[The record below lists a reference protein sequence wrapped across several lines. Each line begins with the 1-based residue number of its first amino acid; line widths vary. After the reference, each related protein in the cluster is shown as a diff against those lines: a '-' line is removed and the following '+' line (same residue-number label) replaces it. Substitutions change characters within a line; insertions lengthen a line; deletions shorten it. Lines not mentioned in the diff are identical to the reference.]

1 MSIQTL
7 GKQSLIYGFG
17 HILTRLV
24 TFFLLPL
31 YTHIFTVEEYG
42 VVSLAYAFMGF
53 SLILYRY
60 GMDTALMK
68 YAVQKE
74 GQERGEYISTI
85 YGLQVIS
92 SVIFSCILFFSRNI
106 IAKTV
111 LGVDKPEWI
120 AVLSGVLLLD
130 ALWGLPVLLLR
141 TEEKPVSFIAFNL
154 TNVLSTMGFNIFFV
168 VILKMGITGVLF
180 ANLAASSTVFILS
193 LPIIIKRVSF
203 STIQPLTLKI
213 VFKFA
218 IPFLPAGIFTM
229 IMELAN
235 RYLLY
240 WMVGTQEVGLYS
252 AGYKL
257 GMFGLIVVMGF
268 NMGWTPYFLK
278 RGKKDGASEDFS
290 QAATLFLGLL
300 GFVIVA
306 VSLWVPEIMRFPI
319 GSQTLIGEQFW
330 SANNVVFCIL
340 FAYFFFGTYIV
351 QLPGVFMSEI
361 TNWIPI
367 FRAIGAIVNIT
378 LNIFLI
384 PRFGVIGSAWAT
396 VFAFMFMSLSV
407 FIRSYKIYPVPY
419 NWHAW
424 LYPVIFMG
432 IVFIAGDNVWIRL
445 AITFSYPTAWF
456 LFVINNEERVALK
469 SFIT

>member
-1 MSIQTL
+1 MSLQTL

-31 YTHIFTVEEYG
+31 YTHMFTPEEYG

-53 SLILYRY
+53 ALILYRY
-60 GMDTALMK
+60 GMDSALMK
-68 YAVQKE
+68 YAIQKE

-92 SVIFSCILFFSRNI
+92 SVVFSCILFFSRNI
-106 IAKTV
+106 IAEIV

-120 AVLSGVLLLD
+120 ALLSGVLLLD
-130 ALWGLPVLLLR
+130 ALWNLPVLLLR

-168 VILKMGITGVLF
+168 VILKMGILGVLF
-180 ANLAASSTVFILS
+180 ANLAASSIVFILS
-193 LPIIIKRVSF
+193 LPIIMKRVSF
-203 STIQPLTLKI
+203 RTIQLVTFKI

-240 WMVGTQEVGLYS
+240 WMAGTQEVGLYS

-257 GMFGLIVVMGF
+257 GIFGLIVVMGF

-278 RGKKDGASEDFS
+278 RGKEDGAREDFS

-300 GFVIVA
+300 GFVTVA

-319 GSQTLIGEQFW
+319 GSRTLIGEQFW
-330 SANNVVFCIL
+330 SAEKVVSCIL
-340 FAYFFFGTYIV
+340 FSYFFFGTYVI
-351 QLPGVFMSEI
+351 QLPGVYMREM
-361 TNWIPI
+361 TNWIPV
-367 FRAIGAIVNIT
+367 FRAIGASVNIS
-378 LNIFLI
+378 LNILLI
-384 PRFGVIGSAWAT
+384 PKYGVIGSAWAT
-396 VFAFMFMSLSV
+396 VFAFMLMSLSV
-407 FIRSYKIYPVPY
+407 FIRCHKIYPVTY
-419 NWHAW
+419 NWSAL

-432 IVFIAGDNVWIRL
+432 LVFIAGDDTWARL
-445 AITFSYPTAWF
+445 ALTLFYPVLWF
-456 LFVINNEERVALK
+456 LFVINNEERTVLK
-469 SFIT
+469 SFIK

>member
-1 MSIQTL
+1 M
-7 GKQSLIYGFG
+7 
-17 HILTRLV
+17 TRLV

-31 YTHIFTVEEYG
+31 YTHMFTPEEYG

-53 SLILYRY
+53 TLILYRY
-60 GMDTALMK
+60 GMDSALMK

-92 SVIFSCILFFSRNI
+92 SVVFSCILFFSRNI
-106 IAKTV
+106 ITKIV

-120 AVLSGVLLLD
+120 ALLSGVLLLD
-130 ALWGLPVLLLR
+130 ALWNLPVLMLR
-141 TEEKPVSFIAFNL
+141 TEEKPVPFIAFNL
-154 TNVLSTMGFNIFFV
+154 INVLSTMGFNIFFV
-168 VILKMGITGVLF
+168 AILKMGILGVLF
-180 ANLAASSTVFILS
+180 ANLAASSIVFILS

-203 STIQPLTLKI
+203 RTIQPVTLKI

-235 RYLLY
+235 RYFLY
-240 WMVGTQEVGLYS
+240 WMAGTQEVGLYS

-257 GMFGLIVVMGF
+257 GIFGLIVVMGF

-278 RGKKDGASEDFS
+278 RGTEDGARENFS

-300 GFVIVA
+300 GFVTVA
-306 VSLWVPEIMRFPI
+306 VSLWIPEIMRLSI
-319 GSQTLIGEQFW
+319 GSRTLIGEQFW
-330 SANNVVFCIL
+330 SAENVVFCIL
-340 FAYFFFGTYIV
+340 FAYFFFGTYVI
-351 QLPGVFMSEI
+351 QLPGIFIREI

-367 FRAIGAIVNIT
+367 FRAIGATVNIA
-378 LNIFLI
+378 LNILLI
-384 PRFGVIGSAWAT
+384 PKYGVIGSAWAT

-407 FIRSYKIYPVPY
+407 FFRSYKIYPIPY
-419 NWHAW
+419 NLSAFF
-424 LYPVIFMG
+424 YPVIFMG
-432 IVFIAGDNVWIRL
+432 VIYFTNLNDWVR
-445 AITFSYPTAWF
+445 TFLTLFYPVAWYF
-456 LFVINNEERVALK
+456 
-469 SFIT
+469 FITNNKEKEVIKSLVM

>member
-17 HILTRLV
+17 HILTRLI

-31 YTHIFTVEEYG
+31 YTHIFTPEEYG

-53 SLILYRY
+53 TLILYRY
-60 GMDTALMK
+60 GMDSALMK

-74 GQERGEYISTI
+74 GQEKGEYISTI

-92 SVIFSCILFFSRNI
+92 GVVFSCILFFSKNI
-106 IAKTV
+106 IAKIV
-111 LGVDKPEWI
+111 LGVDQPTWI

-130 ALWGLPVLLLR
+130 ALWNLPVLLLR
-141 TEEKPVSFIAFNL
+141 TEEKSVSFIAFNL

-168 VILKMGITGVLF
+168 VILKMGILGVLL
-180 ANLAASSTVFILS
+180 ANLAASSIVFILS

-203 STIQPLTLKI
+203 KNIKPVTLKI
-213 VFKFA
+213 VLKFA

-240 WMVGTQEVGLYS
+240 WMAGTQEVGLYS

-257 GMFGLIVVMGF
+257 GVFGLIVVMGF

-278 RGKKDGASEDFS
+278 WGKEPKAKKDFS
-290 QAATLFLGLL
+290 QIATFFLGFL
-300 GFVIVA
+300 GFVIVV
-306 VSLWVPEIMRFPI
+306 VSLWVSEIMRFPT
-319 GSQTLIGEQFW
+319 GTGTLIGEQFW
-330 SANNVVFCIL
+330 SAENVVFCIL
-340 FAYFFFGTYIV
+340 FAYFFFGTYVI
-351 QLPGVFMSEI
+351 QLPGIFMIEI

-367 FRAIGAIVNIT
+367 FRAIGATVNIA
-378 LNIFLI
+378 LNILLI
-384 PRFGVIGSAWAT
+384 PRYGVIGSAWAT
-396 VFAFMFMSLSV
+396 VFAFLFMSLSV
-407 FIRSYKIYPVPY
+407 FIRSHKIYPVPY
-419 NWHAW
+419 NWFAC
-424 LYPVIFMG
+424 LYPAIFMG
-432 IVFIAGDNVWIRL
+432 IVFITSDNIWVRL
-445 AITFSYPTAWF
+445 AITFSYPTIWL
-456 LFVINNEERVALK
+456 LFVINKEERSVLK